1 MAKASNSNNSNLKEK
16 LDYIGIKLEKTPKFI
31 KDAQPVNFVSS
42 PTMNDNE
49 HKIFKYVPIDEIE
62 ILVSPTNRLT
72 DIKEKYNKA
81 KTLAEYMDP
90 KNIDEYATFL
100 NMITTTSIEGI
111 EEIEKKQKLLNKK
124 IPFGVQY
131 DKDYTW
137 QIYYSENT
145 NRYFMLVTTE
155 DYNYDCFFY
164 LLKEQIK
171 FNKSRKKTKSLI
183 FVPINLVGYSTELLT
198 ASEIADLENYLWLFT
213 KDWPNIYEVHD
224 KDDDITLQIVGNT
237 SVYQTIKS
245 GYKIVLNSREEALT
259 FYKLLKAL
267 FILQTE
273 LPFYY
278 KFDTKI
284 NEDCE
289 LEFYYNLEQID
300 YNNLSDF
307 IKNEYLKVDS
317 KITNER
323 KNVTSLE
330 EKLQELKQ
338 ISALRDIEYLNKQ
351 KEIAMYLEYKKT
363 FFGKIKLF
371 IKFKNKKT
379 TIIDIKSDKKKEEKE
394 ENNENINQKE
404 ETTIINNSKEYYTI
418 EDLVTLYNKL
428 EKELTYI
435 KNMNSDIKALE
446 LKIKNMDKKIE
457 NATKYIAEIE
467 NHKKSIFEFWKF
479 VNKDEMLAVEEGN
492 IQLTDDVSN
501 NLKKVFEYTNDLQDL
516 GIQMDTEQRKSI
528 LKDAQDSLFL
538 ANSPDVLTCI
548 NNVKSNIEIDF
559 DLLRETLK
567 KLKKIS
573 ESKKKLYKLED
584 FDIFGSISDNTN
596 KVKTLANKKHR
607 ENEKDVLKI
616 LNIGKNT
623 DVEEFKDRIEKA
635 EKLIEESIGK
645 IKSPYD
651 MSIYVIE
658 PVKEAIDKTGYSI
671 YNIIPE
677 NAINNADISNSEKY
691 NLYKLNIKEN
701 MPIVFYT
708 NILYYNNFNET
719 LPVGMDVT
727 DKVIING
734 SNFNFIPKNML
745 TFNITKNFE
754 ENEIIDKPNV
764 KNIILCEYD
773 LELINDHVDDN
784 KFEGKEEK
792 SDK

>member
-1 MAKASNSNNSNLKEK
+1 MAKSSNNNLKEK
-16 LDYIGIKLEKTPKFI
+16 LDYIGLKLEKIPKFL
-31 KDAQPVNFVSS
+31 KEFQPLNFVSS

-49 HKIFKYVPIDEIE
+49 HKIFKYVPINEIE
-62 ILVSPTNRLT
+62 FLISPTNRLT

-81 KTLAEYMDP
+81 KPLAEYMDP
-90 KNIDEYATFL
+90 KNIEEYATFL
-100 NMITTTSIEGI
+100 NMINITSIESL
-111 EEIEKKQKLLNKK
+111 EEVEEKQKILNKK

-145 NRYFMLVTTE
+145 NKYFMLVTTE

-171 FNKSRKKTKSLI
+171 FHKSRKKIPSLI
-183 FVPINLVGYSTELLT
+183 FVPINLISYSTELLRS
-198 ASEIADLENYLWLFT
+198 SEIADLENYLWLFT

-224 KDDDITLQIVGNT
+224 KEDDITLQIVGNT

-245 GYKIVLNSREEALT
+245 GYKVVLHTREEAIT
-259 FYKLLKAL
+259 FYKQLKAL

-278 KFDTKI
+278 KFETKI

-289 LEFYYNLEQID
+289 LEFFYNLEQIN
-300 YNNLSDF
+300 YSNLSEF
-307 IKNEYLKVDS
+307 IKDEYLKIEN
-317 KITNER
+317 KINNEK
-323 KNVTSLE
+323 KNVKNLE
-330 EKLQELKQ
+330 DKLQELKQ

-379 TIIDIKSDKKKEEKE
+379 TIINIKSDKNNKNNEEKV
-394 ENNENINQKE
+394 ENVEQNINTKN
-404 ETTIINNSKEYYTI
+404 TINNVKEYYTI

-479 VNKDEMLAVEEGN
+479 VNKDEVLAMEEASMQAN
-492 IQLTDDVSN
+492 ENTLN
-501 NLKKVFEYTNDLQDL
+501 NLKKVFEYTSDLQEL
-516 GIQMDTEQRKSI
+516 GTQMDTVQRREI
-528 LKDAQDSLFL
+528 IKDAQDSLFL
-538 ANSPDVLTCI
+538 ANSPDILNCI

-559 DLLRETLK
+559 DLLRDTLK
-567 KLKKIS
+567 KLKNIV
-573 ESKKKLYKLED
+573 ENRKKKYKLEE
-584 FDIFGSISDNTN
+584 FDIFGRISDNSN

-607 ENEKDVLKI
+607 ENEKDILKI
-616 LNIGKNT
+616 LNIGRNT
-623 DVEEFKDRIEKA
+623 DVEEFKTRIEKA
-635 EKLIEESIGK
+635 ENLIEKSIDT
-645 IKSPYD
+645 IKSPFD

-658 PVKEAIDKTGYSI
+658 PVKEAIDKKGYSV

-677 NAINNADISNSEKY
+677 NAIKVADISNSEKY
-691 NLYKLNIKEN
+691 NLYKLNIKED

-708 NILYYNNFNET
+708 NILYYDNYNET

-734 SNFNFIPKNML
+734 SKFNFIPKNML
-745 TFNITKNFE
+745 TFNITNDFE
-754 ENEIIDKPNV
+754 ENEVIDKPNV

-773 LELINDHVDDN
+773 LELICDKDKNDKID
-784 KFEGKEEK
+784 GEEK
-792 SDK
+792 KDDK

>member
-1 MAKASNSNNSNLKEK
+1 
-16 LDYIGIKLEKTPKFI
+16 
-31 KDAQPVNFVSS
+31 
-42 PTMNDNE
+42 
-49 HKIFKYVPIDEIE
+49 
-62 ILVSPTNRLT
+62 
-72 DIKEKYNKA
+72 
-81 KTLAEYMDP
+81 
-90 KNIDEYATFL
+90 
-100 NMITTTSIEGI
+100 
-111 EEIEKKQKLLNKK
+111 
-124 IPFGVQY
+124 
-131 DKDYTW
+131 
-137 QIYYSENT
+137 
-145 NRYFMLVTTE
+145 
-155 DYNYDCFFY
+155 
-164 LLKEQIK
+164 
-171 FNKSRKKTKSLI
+171 
-183 FVPINLVGYSTELLT
+183 
-198 ASEIADLENYLWLFT
+198 
-213 KDWPNIYEVHD
+213 
-224 KDDDITLQIVGNT
+224 
-237 SVYQTIKS
+237 
-245 GYKIVLNSREEALT
+245 
-259 FYKLLKAL
+259 
-267 FILQTE
+267 
-273 LPFYY
+273 
-278 KFDTKI
+278 
-284 NEDCE
+284 
-289 LEFYYNLEQID
+289 
-300 YNNLSDF
+300 
-307 IKNEYLKVDS
+307 
-317 KITNER
+317 
-323 KNVTSLE
+323 
-330 EKLQELKQ
+330 
-338 ISALRDIEYLNKQ
+338 
-351 KEIAMYLEYKKT
+351 MYLEYKKT

-379 TIIDIKSDKKKEEKE
+379 TIIDIKSEKGKEEKQV
-394 ENNENINQKE
+394 NNENQQTE

-479 VNKDEMLAVEEGN
+479 VNKDEVLAMEEGN
-492 IQLTDDVSN
+492 IQATEDVSN

-528 LKDAQDSLFL
+528 VKDAQDSLFL

-658 PVKEAIDKTGYSI
+658 PVKEAIDKIGYSV
-671 YNIIPE
+671 YNIVPE
-677 NAINNADISNSEKY
+677 NAIKNADISNNEKY

-701 MPIVFYT
+701 MPMVFYT

-734 SNFNFIPKNML
+734 SKFNFVPKNML
-745 TFNITKNFE
+745 TFNITKDFE
-754 ENEIIDKPNV
+754 ENEVIDKPNV

-773 LELINDHVDDN
+773 LELMNEEQIDN
-784 KFEGKEEK
+784 NQV
-792 SDK
+792 